1 MYKIVKQYLSLHQQN
16 LSNMATKNAT
26 LTKDAIVSMYMNY
39 VLEHDEKPKS
49 VYQFSKQN
57 SISETEFYN
66 FFGTIESL
74 EKEIF
79 KIFFDNTFQL
89 IQKDENYESY
99 DMKGKLLSFNFT
111 FFELLT
117 ANRSYVLL
125 ALKEHGNH
133 LKSLMQLSSLRT
145 HYIQFVSGIIS
156 EEMIVKQEKLQN
168 IQEKAIQESFWVQLV
183 LTMKFWLDDSSPALE
198 KTDIY
203 IEKSINTAFELMNAF
218 PLDSLFDFGKF
229 LFKEKIYSK

>member
-26 LTKDAIVSMYMNY
+26 LTKDALVSMYMNY
-39 VLEHDEKPKS
+39 VLEHNEKPKS

-66 FFGTIESL
+66 FFGTIESV

-79 KIFFDNTFQL
+79 KMFYDNTIQL
-89 IQKDENYESY
+89 IQKDTAFDSY
-99 DMKGKLLSFNFT
+99 DMRSKLLSFNFT
-111 FFELLT
+111 FFEILT
-117 ANRSYVLL
+117 ANRSYVTF
-125 ALKEHGNH
+125 ALNEQKNQ
-133 LKSLMQLSSLRT
+133 LKTLMQLSSLRT
-145 HYIQFVSGIIS
+145 YYIQFVSDIIS
-156 EEMIVKQEKLQN
+156 DEIIIKQEKFQN

-183 LTMKFWLDDSSPALE
+183 LTMKFWLEDSSPALE

-218 PLDSLFDFGKF
+218 PLENLIDFGKF

>member
-26 LTKDAIVSMYMNY
+26 LTKDALVSMYMNY
-39 VLEHDEKPKS
+39 VLEQNEKPKS

-66 FFGTIESL
+66 FFGTIESV

-79 KIFFDNTFQL
+79 KMFYDNTIQL
-89 IQKDENYESY
+89 IQKDTAFDTY
-99 DMKGKLLSFNFT
+99 DMRSKLLSFNFT
-111 FFELLT
+111 FFEILT
-117 ANRSYVLL
+117 ANRSYVTF
-125 ALKEHGNH
+125 ALKEQKNQ

-145 HYIQFVSGIIS
+145 YYIQFVSDIIS
-156 EEMIVKQEKLQN
+156 EEIITKQEKFQN

-183 LTMKFWLDDSSPALE
+183 LTMKFWLEDSSPALE

-218 PLDSLFDFGKF
+218 PLENLIDFGKF

>member
-1 MYKIVKQYLSLHQQN
+1 
-16 LSNMATKNAT
+16 MATKNAT
-26 LTKDAIVSMYMNY
+26 LTKDALVSMYMNY
-39 VLEHDEKPKS
+39 VLEHNEKPKS
-49 VYQFSKQN
+49 VYQFSKYN

-66 FFGTIESL
+66 FFGTIEIL

-79 KIFFDNTFQL
+79 KIFFENTLHL
-89 IQKDENYESY
+89 IQKEGDYESY

-117 ANRSYVLL
+117 ANRSYVTL
-125 ALKEHGNH
+125 ALKDHGNQ

-145 HYIQFVSGIIS
+145 HYIQFVSEIIS
-156 EEMIVKQEKLQN
+156 EGILLKQERLQN

-198 KTDIY
+198 KTDLY

-229 LFKEKIYSK
+229 LFKEKVYTK

>member
-1 MYKIVKQYLSLHQQN
+1 
-16 LSNMATKNAT
+16 MATNNAT
-26 LTKDAIVSMYMNY
+26 LTKDALVSMYMNY
-39 VLEHDEKPKS
+39 VLEHNEKPKS
-49 VYQFSKQN
+49 VYQFSKHN

-66 FFGTIESL
+66 LFGTIDIL

-79 KIFFDNTFQL
+79 KIFFENTLQL
-89 IQKDENYESY
+89 IQKDGDYESY

-117 ANRSYVLL
+117 ANRSYVTL
-125 ALKEHGNH
+125 ALKEHGNQ
-133 LKSLMQLSSLRT
+133 LKSVMQLSSLRT
-145 HYIQFVSGIIS
+145 YYIQFVSEIIS
-156 EEMIVKQEKLQN
+156 DGILVKQERLQN
-168 IQEKAIQESFWVQLV
+168 IQEKAIQESFWLQLV
-183 LTMKFWLDDSSPALE
+183 LTIKFWLDDSSPALE